1 MNATESHDL
10 TTSHTK
16 VRDPKARLL
25 RLSEVLTTIAL
36 GRTMVYALMA
46 RGEFPQP
53 LKAGRTSRWVESE
66 VQAWVMR
73 LAEGRTSMSRWGA

>member
-1 MNATESHDL
+1 MNAKESHDL
-10 TTSHTK
+10 STTYTK
-16 VRDPKARLL
+16 ASDPKPRLL
-25 RLSEVLTTIAL
+25 RLSEVLKTIAL

-46 RGEFPQP
+46 RGEFPRP

-73 LAEGRTSMSRWGA
+73 LADGRTPMSR